1 MRGIRT
7 VIVDDEPR
15 IRNGIKRLVLSNG
28 EEWEV
33 IGVFSDGQEA
43 YEAIINQSESIDLLI
58 TDVQMPVMDGLTL
71 IKKLNSRSHDFF
83 TMIISGHDDF
93 KYLQEA
99 IREGAIDYILKP
111 IDREKFQLQLDEVKE
126 KIRNKQKEKEGR
138 KDIEDRALQLTY
150 AKQIHHLSE
159 LTWNDETDFSLMDWT
174 FQFPKGHYKL
184 VHIDIDQMLEKIKGV
199 SPSGVRDWH
208 FAVEKIMNE
217 LIEDGL
223 GNQEVKYWIWKKG
236 DLSFWLLWLHDELE
250 GKGPSFN
257 LFIEQYLL
265 KLKRTIQK
273 EFPFTVSIAYGT
285 EIEDLSL
292 LPTIRDQLLS
302 LMQFRIIEGGNK
314 IFHLSTLN
322 NLSNKKTLTMPS
334 SVYKYTEQTVNAVRE
349 KNELE
354 VIKAISSFF
363 REMETLKS
371 PLLIQESIQYLCIRI
386 TKCWMEN
393 DGFGEDINLLIKAIQ
408 ITKKAANL
416 TQLKDGIKDWV
427 TSLVD
432 KLKEMESSHSD
443 PIYKAKEWIQNNLS
457 EGITIKK
464 VADHVYL
471 NPTYLC
477 EYFKAQTGETV
488 LNYVTKTR
496 LKKAMELLE
505 KTDLKIYNVSVRVG
519 YQDTKYF
526 GRLFKQW
533 TSQSPSQYREKYHN
547 LSE

>member
-1 MRGIRT
+1 
-7 VIVDDEPR
+7 
-15 IRNGIKRLVLSNG
+15 
-28 EEWEV
+28 
-33 IGVFSDGQEA
+33 
-43 YEAIINQSESIDLLI
+43 
-58 TDVQMPVMDGLTL
+58 
-71 IKKLNSRSHDFF
+71 
-83 TMIISGHDDF
+83 
-93 KYLQEA
+93 
-99 IREGAIDYILKP
+99 
-111 IDREKFQLQLDEVKE
+111 
-126 KIRNKQKEKEGR
+126 
-138 KDIEDRALQLTY
+138 
-150 AKQIHHLSE
+150 
-159 LTWNDETDFSLMDWT
+159 MDWT
-174 FQFPKGHYKL
+174 FQFPIGHYKL

-217 LIEDGL
+217 LMEDGL
-223 GNQEVKYWIWKKG
+223 GNQGVKYWIWKKG
-236 DLSFWLLWLHDELE
+236 DLSFWLLLLHDEPE
-250 GKGPSFN
+250 GKGPSFT

-273 EFPFTVSIAYGT
+273 DFPFTVSIAYGS
-285 EIEDLSL
+285 EFEDLSL

-322 NLSNKKTLTMPS
+322 NLSNKKTLIMPS

-408 ITKKAANL
+408 LTKKAANL
-416 TQLKDGIKDWV
+416 TQLKEGIKNWV
-427 TSLVD
+427 TSLVH

-443 PIYKAKEWIQNNLS
+443 PIYKAKEWIHNNLS

-533 TSQSPSQYREKYHN
+533 TSQSPSQYRENYHN